1 MANSRVL
8 VKVLC
13 IVEQVS
19 PSLKE
24 DHGDREEVIQR
35 RIALANLYDILPAYG
50 SDAYWHAIEQPDL
63 SQSLPLEVLV
73 RCVRTAIARGDI
85 AGRNRV
91 IEVIIQRTQA
101 TNEYWANHA
110 FTHMNLQEDERKILA
125 CDLYADLCER
135 LIRMLID
142 PKRSF
147 WEENFQHCLRFER
160 KHVFQAFMTREGR
173 WTNRRG
179 NVGVP
184 LAGTQPLAGTRRVP
198 RILIESLDR
207 FVQNAN
213 GELSEL
219 DIEDERVQR
228 ELLAIERIDLLRLV
242 LQLPEKLRL
251 VVLLIFWE
259 GRSEKDAAQILAIT
273 DRSVR
278 NRLHEASKIL
288 RTQLES
294 EAGCIYG

>member
-1 MANSRVL
+1 VCL
-8 VKVLC
+8 VKVLR

-19 PSLKE
+19 SYPEE
-24 DHGDREEVIQR
+24 DHSNREQVIQR
-35 RIALANLYDILPAYG
+35 RITLADLYSALPEYG
-50 SDAYWHAIEQPDL
+50 SDAYWQALEKPDK
-63 SQSLPLEVLV
+63 PLEVLV
-73 RCVRTAIARGDI
+73 RCVRTAIVHGDI

-91 IEVIIQRTQA
+91 IEVIIRRTQA

-110 FTHMNLQEDERKILA
+110 FTHINLQEDERKTLA

-142 PKRSF
+142 PQRSF

-173 WTNRRG
+173 WTKRRG
-179 NVGVP
+179 NVG
-184 LAGTQPLAGTRRVP
+184 AGSLGDFHPLAGTRRVP

-207 FVQNAN
+207 FAQNAN

-219 DIEDERVQR
+219 EVEDERVQQ
-228 ELLAIERIDLLRLV
+228 ELLAIERTDLLCLV
-242 LQLPEKLRL
+242 LQLPEKLRS

-294 EAGCIYG
+294 EAGYVYG

>member
-1 MANSRVL
+1 MG
-8 VKVLC
+8 
-13 IVEQVS
+13 QVS
-19 PSLKE
+19 SHPQE
-24 DHGDREEVIQR
+24 DNDRSEEVIQR
-35 RIALANLYDILPAYG
+35 RTSLADSYNALPEYG
-50 SDAYWHAIEQPDL
+50 SDAYWQALEEADK
-63 SQSLPLEVLV
+63 PLEVLV
-73 RCVRTAIARGDI
+73 RCVRTAIAQGDI

-91 IEVIIQRTQA
+91 IEVIIRRTQA

-110 FTHMNLQEDERKILA
+110 FTHMNLQEEERKILA

-147 WEENFQHCLRFER
+147 WQENFQHCLRFER

-173 WTNRRG
+173 WNNHRV
-179 NVGVP
+179 NVG
-184 LAGTQPLAGTRRVP
+184 AGSLGDFHPLAGTRRVP
-198 RILIESLDR
+198 RVLIESLDR
-207 FVQNAN
+207 FVQNTN
-213 GELSEL
+213 GEVSEL
-219 DIEDERVQR
+219 DVEDERVQQ
-228 ELLAIERIDLLRLV
+228 EFLAIERADLLRLV

-294 EAGCIYG
+294 EAGYIYG

>member
-1 MANSRVL
+1 VANSRVL

-19 PSLKE
+19 PSLRE
-24 DHGDREEVIQR
+24 DHGNREEVILR
-35 RIALANLYDILPAYG
+35 RITLANSYNALPQYG
-50 SDAYWHAIEQPDL
+50 SDAYWQALEESDK
-63 SQSLPLEVLV
+63 PLEVLV

-85 AGRNRV
+85 VGRNRV

-110 FTHMNLQEDERKILA
+110 FTHMNLQEDERKLLA

-173 WTNRRG
+173 WNNHRV
-179 NVGVP
+179 NVG
-184 LAGTQPLAGTRRVP
+184 APLAGTRRVP

-228 ELLAIERIDLLRLV
+228 ELLAIERADLLRLV

-259 GRSEKDAAQILAIT
+259 GRSEKDTAQILAIT

-294 EAGCIYG
+294 EAGYIYG

>member
-1 MANSRVL
+1 
-8 VKVLC
+8 VKVLR

-19 PSLKE
+19 SSLKE
-24 DHGDREEVIQR
+24 DHSDREEVIQR
-35 RIALANLYDILPAYG
+35 RITLANWYDTLPAYG
-50 SDAYWHAIEQPDL
+50 SDAYWRAIEQPDL
-63 SQSLPLEVLV
+63 PQSLPLEVLV
-73 RCVRTAIARGDI
+73 RCARTAIGHGDI

-91 IEVIIQRTQA
+91 MEVIIRRTQA

-110 FTHMNLQEDERKILA
+110 FAHIDLQADERKTLA
-125 CDLYADLCER
+125 NDLYADLCEH
-135 LIRMLID
+135 LVRMLID

-173 WTNRRG
+173 WNNHHV
-179 NVGVP
+179 NVGM
-184 LAGTQPLAGTRRVP
+184 PLAGTRRVP

-207 FVQNAN
+207 FAQNAN
-213 GELSEL
+213 GEVSEL
-219 DIEDERVQR
+219 DVEDERVQR
-228 ELLAIERIDLLRLV
+228 ELLAIERTDLLRLV

>member
-1 MANSRVL
+1 MCL
-8 VKVLC
+8 VKVLR
-13 IVEQVS
+13 IVEQVNS
-19 PSLKE
+19 YPEE
-24 DHGDREEVIQR
+24 DHSNREKVIQR
-35 RIALANLYDILPAYG
+35 RIALANLYDTLPGYG
-50 SDAYWHAIEQPDL
+50 SDAYWHAVEQPDL
-63 SQSLPLEVLV
+63 SQALPLEVLV
-73 RCVRTAIARGDI
+73 RCVRIAIVYGDI
-85 AGRNRV
+85 VGRNRV
-91 IEVIIQRTQA
+91 IEIMIQRTQA

-110 FTHMNLQEDERKILA
+110 FAHIDLQADERKTLT

-142 PKRSF
+142 PQRSF

-179 NVGVP
+179 NVGMP
-184 LAGTQPLAGTRRVP
+184 LTGTRRVP
-198 RILIESLDR
+198 RILIESLER
-207 FVQNAN
+207 FAQNAN
-213 GELSEL
+213 GEVSQL

-228 ELLAIERIDLLRLV
+228 ELSAIERTDLLRLV

-259 GRSEKDAAQILAIT
+259 GRSEKDTAQILAIT

-294 EAGCIYG
+294 EAGYIYG

>member
-1 MANSRVL
+1 VCL
-8 VKVLC
+8 VKVLR
-13 IVEQVS
+13 IVEQVKS
-19 PSLKE
+19 YPEE
-24 DHGDREEVIQR
+24 DHSNSEEVTQR
-35 RIALANLYDILPAYG
+35 RIALANLYHTLPGYG
-50 SDAYWHAIEQPDL
+50 SDAYWHAVEQPDL
-63 SQSLPLEVLV
+63 SRSLPLEVLA
-73 RCVRTAIARGDI
+73 RCVRTAIAHGDI

-110 FTHMNLQEDERKILA
+110 FAHIDLQADERKSLA

-147 WEENFQHCLRFER
+147 WEENFHHCLRFER

-173 WTNRRG
+173 WNNHHV
-179 NVGVP
+179 NVEAP
-184 LAGTQPLAGTRRVP
+184 LTGTRRVP
-198 RILIESLDR
+198 RILIDSLDR
-207 FVQNAN
+207 FAQNAN
-213 GELSEL
+213 GKLSEL

-228 ELLAIERIDLLRLV
+228 ELLAIEHTDLLRLV

-259 GRSEKDAAQILAIT
+259 GRSEKDTAQILAIT

-288 RTQLES
+288 RAQLES
-294 EAGCIYG
+294 EAGHIYG

>member
-1 MANSRVL
+1 VCL
-8 VKVLC
+8 VKVLR
-13 IVEQVS
+13 IVEQVKS
-19 PSLKE
+19 YPEE
-24 DHGDREEVIQR
+24 DHSNSEEVIQR
-35 RIALANLYDILPAYG
+35 RIALANLYDTLPGYG
-50 SDAYWHAIEQPDL
+50 SDAYWYAVEQPDL
-63 SQSLPLEVLV
+63 SRSLPLEVLV
-73 RCVRTAIARGDI
+73 RCVRTAIAHGDI
-85 AGRNRV
+85 GGRNRV

-110 FTHMNLQEDERKILA
+110 FAHIDLQADERKTLA
-125 CDLYADLCER
+125 CDLYADLCEH
-135 LIRMLID
+135 LVRMLID

-160 KHVFQAFMTREGR
+160 KHVYQAFMTREGR

-179 NVGVP
+179 NVGMP
-184 LAGTQPLAGTRRVP
+184 FAGTQPLTGTRRVP
-198 RILIESLDR
+198 RILIESLER
-207 FVQNAN
+207 FAQNAN

-219 DIEDERVQR
+219 YIEDERVQR
-228 ELLAIERIDLLRLV
+228 ELLAIERTDLLRLV

-259 GRSEKDAAQILAIT
+259 GRSEKDTAQILAIT

-288 RTQLES
+288 RAQLES
-294 EAGCIYG
+294 EAGHIYG